1 MFLSSVAFN
10 HSGPGGVSDM
20 TSERPSPGS
29 RPALSRRHALA
40 GAAAL
45 GVGVPVLA
53 ACGSDSGSDGAA
65 GGGGAA
71 AGVATIRCQC
81 HGSRFSAVDG
91 SVVNGPA
98 TQPLPS
104 AAVSVDG
111 EDVEVD
117 GEVLAQASDIPE
129 GGGAIFPDQQV
140 VVTQPEAGD
149 FKAFSAICTHQKCT
163 VTSVEPA

>member
-10 HSGPGGVSDM
+10 QIRPEEVSDM
-20 TSERPSPGS
+20 TTPRPSPG
-29 RPALSRRHALA
+29 LSRRHALA
-40 GAAAL
+40 GVASV
-45 GVGVPVLA
+45 GVGVPLLA
-53 ACGSDSGSDGAA
+53 ACGGGDTDSADDG

-71 AGVATIRCQC
+71 SDVATIHCSC

-98 TQPLPS
+98 TQAL
-104 AAVSVDG
+104 AAASVAVNG

-117 GEVLAQASDIPE
+117 GQVLASAGDIPE
-129 GGGAIFPDQQV
+129 GGGTIFADEQV

-163 VTSVEPA
+163 VTSVDPA

>member
-1 MFLSSVAFN
+1 
-10 HSGPGGVSDM
+10 M
-20 TSERPSPGS
+20 TTPRPSPG
-29 RPALSRRHALA
+29 LSRRHALA
-40 GAAAL
+40 GVASV
-45 GVGVPVLA
+45 GVGVPLLA
-53 ACGSDSGSDGAA
+53 ACGGGDTDSADD

-71 AGVATIRCQC
+71 SDVATIHCSC

-98 TQPLPS
+98 TQAL
-104 AAVSVDG
+104 AAASVAVNG

-117 GEVLAQASDIPE
+117 GQVLASAGDIPE
-129 GGGAIFPDQQV
+129 GGGTIFADEQV

-163 VTSVEPA
+163 VTSVDPA